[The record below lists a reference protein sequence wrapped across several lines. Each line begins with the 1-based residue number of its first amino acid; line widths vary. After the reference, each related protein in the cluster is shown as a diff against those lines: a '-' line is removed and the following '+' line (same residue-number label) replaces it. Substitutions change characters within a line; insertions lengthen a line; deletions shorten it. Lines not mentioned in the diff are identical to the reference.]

1 MELVAFV
8 PTTDAAR
15 AKAFYA
21 DTLGLALESESPF
34 ALVFRVNGTMLRVTV
49 VQELAPQPFTV
60 LGWDVPEIAVAIR
73 DLSAR
78 GVAFE
83 RYEHIEQDAQGV
95 WRAPVGALVAWFKD
109 PDGNTLSLAQFTGGT
124 TSP

>member
-1 MELVAFV
+1 MDLVAFV

-21 DTLGLALESESPF
+21 GTLGLELESENSF
-34 ALVFRVNGTMLRVTV
+34 ALVFRINGTMLRVTV
-49 VQELAPQPFTV
+49 VRALAPQPFTV
-60 LGWDVPEIAVAIR
+60 LGWDVPDIAAAMR
-73 DLSAR
+73 DLGER

-83 RYEHIEQDAQGV
+83 RFEGVEQDAEGV
-95 WRAPVGALVAWFKD
+95 WRAPGGAYVAWFKD

-124 TSP
+124 TGP